1 MIIAPYVHKWEGG
14 GKFHPVLIYYVMVKI
29 ILGAIL
35 SYNDHHIQNDD
46 RHMCT
51 SGGREEG
58 NSRESISSA
67 LSCYSW
73 THFQN
78 DPHPTQPLK
87 MFLKKLILLFIL
99 RLAPLLA
106 LSCYSWTHSLVTL
119 EHTSKMTLVPIP
131 SQPCTMF
138 L

>member
-1 MIIAPYVHKWEGG
+1 MYTRGGRDHDDHDNKMII
-14 GKFHPVLIYYVMVKI
+14 I
-29 ILGAIL
+29 ITSHDDYHIH
-35 SYNDHHIQNDD
+35 NDDHHIQNDD

-78 DPHPTQPLK
+78 DPHPTQPHK
-87 MFLKKLILLFIL
+87 MFLKKNTF
-99 RLAPLLA
+99 AFYP
-106 LSCYSWTHSLVTL
+106 
-119 EHTSKMTLVPIP
+119 
-131 SQPCTMF
+131 
-138 L
+138 

>member
-1 MIIAPYVHKWEGG
+1 MMIIIIISTMMMIIAPYVHKWEGG

-78 DPHPTQPLK
+78 DPHPTQPLG
-87 MFLKKLILLFIL
+87 MFLKKHFCF
-99 RLAPLLA
+99 
-106 LSCYSWTHSLVTL
+106 LSLGLH
-119 EHTSKMTLVPIP
+119 P
-131 SQPCTMF
+131 F
-138 L
+138 

>member
-1 MIIAPYVHKWEGG
+1 MLWKDN
-14 GKFHPVLIYYVMVKI
+14 LI
-29 ILGAIL
+29 ILQKSTICKSQIMMIIL
-35 SYNDHHIQNDD
+35 SYDDHQIYNDD

-78 DPHPTQPLK
+78 DPHPTQPYV
-87 MFLKKLILLFIL
+87 FKKLLWF
-99 RLAPLLA
+99 
-106 LSCYSWTHSLVTL
+106 LSLGLH
-119 EHTSKMTLVPIP
+119 P
-131 SQPCTMF
+131 F
-138 L
+138 